1 VTTRRARPH
10 RRDGFRQRGKLLLVR
25 LFPERQFVLRTGMRR
40 RCFTLST
47 SVQAA
52 VTSVALGTAIWQG
65 VVTAEWLD
73 SAITIARKNHEIV
86 ELRVDREAA
95 IDSKSSTEKRIRAL
109 ATRIAAEIEDIDS
122 NLALLARHD
131 VMTSKPVAAYSA
143 SSGDSASEQ
152 AGGSLGRSVDDKLA
166 RLEETLRVLQAG
178 HDELLTTSAQTAS
191 AQLGRLEGALA
202 TVGINTGALVADV
215 VQREN
220 GSTAETDACARAET
234 GRGGPFVPVNMA
246 TAASAEDL
254 RATMRRWDDLVVA
267 MSNLPLGVPVENMR
281 VSSSFGRRRDPI
293 NRRQAMHAGIDY
305 AGLVHAPVLATG
317 GGVVSYS
324 DRNGRYGKMVEIDH
338 GHGFFTRYAHLAE
351 ISVMIGQEVERG
363 TQLGLVG
370 STGRSTGPHLHYEL
384 RVGNEPRDPLKY
396 IGVGK
401 NVFQR
406 NSSEGRKG

>member
-1 VTTRRARPH
+1 M
-10 RRDGFRQRGKLLLVR
+10 R

-47 SVQAA
+47 SLQATVAA
-52 VTSVALGTAIWQG
+52 VATATATWQG
-65 VVTAEWLD
+65 VITAEWLD

-95 IDSKSSTEKRIRAL
+95 IDSKSSTEKHVRAL
-109 ATRIAAEIEDIDS
+109 AVRIAAEIAEIDR

-131 VMTSKPVAAYSA
+131 AMTSKPLAAYSTVSGGTA
-143 SSGDSASEQ
+143 TDQAGDSI
-152 AGGSLGRSVDDKLA
+152 GRSVDEKLA
-166 RLEETLRVLQAG
+166 RLEETLRTLQAG
-178 HDELLTTSAQTAS
+178 HDALLTTSAQTAS
-191 AQLGRLEGALA
+191 AQLDRLEGALA
-202 TVGINTGALVADV
+202 TVGINTGALVA
-215 VQREN
+215 
-220 GSTAETDACARAET
+220 GAAERVSASASEPDPCASAET
-234 GRGGPFVPVNMA
+234 GRGGPFVPMRMA
-246 TAASAEDL
+246 TETPAEDL
-254 RATMRRWDDLVVA
+254 RATMQRWNDLVVA
-267 MSNLPLGVPVENMR
+267 MSNLPLGVPVENLR
-281 VSSSFGRRRDPI
+281 VTSGFGRRRDPF

-305 AGLVHAPVLATG
+305 AGSLHAPVLATG
-317 GGVVSYS
+317 GGVVSFS

-351 ISVMIGQEVERG
+351 TSVTVGQEVERG

-384 RVGNEPRDPLKY
+384 RVGNEPRNPLKY

-406 NSSEGRKG
+406 NSESRKG

>member
-1 VTTRRARPH
+1 
-10 RRDGFRQRGKLLLVR
+10 
-25 LFPERQFVLRTGMRR
+25 MRR

-47 SVQAA
+47 SLQATVA
-52 VTSVALGTAIWQG
+52 VVATGTAIWQG
-65 VVTAEWLD
+65 VITAEWLD
-73 SAITIARKNHEIV
+73 SAVTIARKNHEIV

-131 VMTSKPVAAYSA
+131 VMTSKPVAAYST

-152 AGGSLGRSVDDKLA
+152 ADGSLGRTVDEKLA

-178 HDELLTTSAQTAS
+178 HTELLTTSAQSAS
-191 AQLGRLEGALA
+191 AQLGRLENALA
-202 TVGINTGALVADV
+202 KVGINTGTLVADAI
-215 VQREN
+215 QPAKALA
-220 GSTAETDACARAET
+220 AEPEACESEET
-234 GRGGPFVPVNMA
+234 GCGGPFVPMK
-246 TAASAEDL
+246 AASDAPAEEL
-254 RATMRRWDDLVVA
+254 RATMERWNDLVVA
-267 MSNLPLGVPVENMR
+267 MSNLPLGVPVENMHI
-281 VSSSFGRRRDPI
+281 SSGFGRRRDPI
-293 NRRQAMHAGIDY
+293 NRRQAMHAGLDY
-305 AGLVHAPVLATG
+305 AGAAYAPVLATG
-317 GGVVSYS
+317 GGVVSYG

-351 ISVMIGQEVERG
+351 ISVTVGQEVERG

-406 NSSEGRKG
+406 NSESRKG